1 MGDTASFHQQDIE
14 AVYGP
19 MPLCVLTLK
28 TSPDLQHIIGRGYT
42 FGYRGDRSMFSSVFN
57 CIPLTRE
64 IHAGP
69 LRDSPELRR
78 LFLRVARERVMNA
91 VGLGSYEIKE
101 RDRRFLGFA
110 DSWLASNPL
119 ND

>member
-1 MGDTASFHQQDIE
+1 MSNDTASFRREDIS
-14 AVYGP
+14 AVYGEI
-19 MPLCVLTLK
+19 PLCVLTLK
-28 TSPDLQHIIGRGYT
+28 HESVECHHALSRGYT

-110 DSWLASNPL
+110 DSWISNNPL
-119 ND
+119 